1 MVELQF
7 YKLRI
12 IIIVILIMRKRIDW
26 LINSVDMLQSE
37 IKIVELQFH
46 KLQRIIIIYFD
57 CDNTLTDQLHVTVR
71 LYASVCASY
80 TFVVTVNKTNCWINY
95 YTICWLEYS
104 LSIVLLIA
112 ALCY

>member
-1 MVELQF
+1 M
-7 YKLRI
+7 
-12 IIIVILIMRKRIDW
+12 
-26 LINSVDMLQSE
+26 
-37 IKIVELQFH
+37 VELQFH

-57 CDNTLTDQLHVTVR
+57 CDNYTLTDQLHVIVR
-71 LYASVCASY
+71 IYSNVCTSC
-80 TFVVTVNKTNCWINY
+80 TFIVTVNETKCLINY